1 MYSRTESAVKSRLV
15 LLLFIGLGIG
25 LLCWTSAF
33 RHPWISFADCIAN
46 PDKYDDR
53 LVEEFREPLIGAI
66 HADGFELRQRG
77 ERPVFVR
84 ADTVGLKTG
93 EYVAL
98 KAVYHREGYLTAVV
112 AKVAS
117 GRREKMAL
125 SLVPAL
131 LIIILF
137 FRQFCFKWKTF
148 EFGMKN
154 DA

>member
-1 MYSRTESAVKSRLV
+1 MKFPRGFGVLRAA
-15 LLLFIGLGIG
+15 LLLLLGLILG
-25 LLCWTSAF
+25 LLSAYGA
-33 RHPWISFADCIAN
+33 RHHPWISYADCLAD
-46 PDKYDDR
+46 PAAYDGR

-131 LIIILF
+131 LVIILF
-137 FRQFCFKWKTF
+137 FRQFGFKWKTF